1 VLPSIHYGLQVT
13 VPLDWDTI
21 ILWN

>member
-21 ILWN
+21 IL